1 MNFENIRLE
10 KGLYTSGK
18 SFSDTLE
25 SLDPSEGYNGT
36 DLEGLDA
43 FQRQLKRFDIRVS
56 GQHSDSIEKFFRST
70 ESAALFPEYI
80 SRAVMQGIE
89 ENDVLNSV
97 IATTT
102 AIDGLDYR
110 AISSVT
116 PDADAPAINEG
127 SVIPETKIQTQQ
139 NLIPLFKRGRIL
151 TASYEAIRFQRLD
164 VFTIAL
170 KQIGAAIARAQIKDA
185 VNVLLNGDGNG
196 NEAKV
201 LTTASGELTY
211 SDLLNLWMSLYPYT
225 MTTLIA
231 SPDVFSK
238 ILSMDEFKDSAASRG
253 FDGTGK
259 VVTPFG
265 AELLRYDG
273 MPAGT
278 VIALDKNFALEKV
291 QAGNV
296 VTEADK
302 LIDRQLERAAVTSTT
317 GFAKIFADA
326 AVALKIN

>member
-1 MNFENIRLE
+1 
-10 KGLYTSGK
+10 
-18 SFSDTLE
+18 
-25 SLDPSEGYNGT
+25 
-36 DLEGLDA
+36 
-43 FQRQLKRFDIRVS
+43 
-56 GQHSDSIEKFFRST
+56 
-70 ESAALFPEYI
+70 
-80 SRAVMQGIE
+80 
-89 ENDVLNSV
+89 
-97 IATTT
+97 
-102 AIDGLDYR
+102 
-110 AISSVT
+110 
-116 PDADAPAINEG
+116 
-127 SVIPETKIQTQQ
+127 
-139 NLIPLFKRGRIL
+139 
-151 TASYEAIRFQRLD
+151 
-164 VFTIAL
+164 
-170 KQIGAAIARAQIKDA
+170 
-185 VNVLLNGDGNG
+185 
-196 NEAKV
+196 
-201 LTTASGELTY
+201 
-211 SDLLNLWMSLYPYT
+211 

-326 AVALKIN
+326 AVALIVN